1 MDAGDIDGDGD
12 DDIVLG
18 NFVPPIKSLLMQS
31 LEGAKRKPTFLLL
44 ENKTK

>member
-1 MDAGDIDGDGD
+1 MAYYGIDGDGD
-12 DDIVLG
+12 DVIVLG
-18 NFVPPIKSLLMQS
+18 NFVPIKSLQMQS